1 MWSPP
6 GKTPGFSNRN
16 FNRQGAL
23 SLLVLSDVLLMEQL
37 VAELKKLIPFKDTTL
52 VNDIVVVAAKKP
64 QMLAYAKVG
73 DIIRD
78 ETRKEEWWQVTLH
91 LLSIPLQTVVWTL
104 RTPQFTG
111 QEIFTMG
118 GEERFIKA
126 VRFAEASPGPLPSVQ
141 EKGGQGKERRPGLR
155 IVK

>member
-1 MWSPP
+1 
-6 GKTPGFSNRN
+6 
-16 FNRQGAL
+16 
-23 SLLVLSDVLLMEQL
+23 MEQL

-73 DIIRD
+73 DIVRD
-78 ETRKEEWWQVTLH
+78 ESRKEEWWQVTLH

-126 VRFAEASPGPLPSVQ
+126 VRFAEGSPAPLPLTQ